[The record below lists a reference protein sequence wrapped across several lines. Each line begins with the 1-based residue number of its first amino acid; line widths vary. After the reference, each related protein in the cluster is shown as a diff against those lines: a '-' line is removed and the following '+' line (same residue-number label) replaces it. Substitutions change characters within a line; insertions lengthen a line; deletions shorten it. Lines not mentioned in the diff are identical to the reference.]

1 MKNPYS
7 ATNYFIWI
15 GTITFILGHEMAFF
29 KTHTPWLSNLGLLI
43 LFIVAVVNIS
53 LLIRQKLH
61 QSN

>member
-1 MKNPYS
+1 
-7 ATNYFIWI
+7 
-15 GTITFILGHEMAFF
+15 MAFF

-61 QSN
+61 QGN